1 MLAPVRIS
9 LKARWS
15 LNPGH
20 GIARFCYGLCALS
33 RVSLHGPGI
42 LETDRLYPSRAFDT
56 TIWAKNSVYG
66 VSPSTGLRNAFAQLA
81 DRVFTAATQYLE
93 PACLLRDTRGRKGS
107 LNL

>member
-33 RVSLHGPGI
+33 RVSFMGQAFWQQIDSTHHAPFIPPSGP
-42 LETDRLYPSRAFDT
+42 
-56 TIWAKNSVYG
+56 K
-66 VSPSTGLRNAFAQLA
+66 
-81 DRVFTAATQYLE
+81 TQYMALVH
-93 PACLLRDTRGRKGS
+93 PLAYGMRLL
-107 LNL
+107 N

>member
-56 TIWAKNSVYG
+56 TIWAKNSVQYMAL
-66 VSPSTGLRNAFAQLA
+66 VHPLA
-81 DRVFTAATQYLE
+81 YEMR
-93 PACLLRDTRGRKGS
+93 LL
-107 LNL
+107 N